1 MTRSKNMGQPLE
13 RKLVAI
19 MFTDIVGYSKMMSN
33 NETRAFALLAE
44 HNSILEVWFQK
55 YNGRILKK
63 IGDAFLAEFSSTID
77 ALSCAVEI
85 QNDLKKYNESRIEE
99 KKILIRIGIHLGD
112 VIVKDDDIFG
122 EGVNVAFRLEQLADP
137 GGVCLSSAVYESARS
152 FKMFNMIK
160 QGEVELKNI
169 LEKYLVYKVPSVYGD
184 KYQGQDLSFLR
195 GSTSYDFKIKQIISL
210 PVHFLSPIEVAVYS
224 VIAVPSIM
232 TAIAYMVFKI
242 AREDKTLGFSDFLFN
257 PKYSSVTSSLDI
269 AIELT
274 FGIFMVLLFVYAF
287 SSKSVRILFSDV
299 RDPDKLMEMLTTH
312 IGYKPPVKKGD
323 QIIFKPSLYQVL
335 TWGARKI
342 KVNIDGSSVTLFGNY
357 LMINKLLRT
366 MKGFEKR

>member
-63 IGDAFLAEFSSTID
+63 IGDSFLTEFSSAFD

-112 VIVKDDDIFG
+112 VIVQDDDIFG

-169 LEKYLVYKVPSVYGD
+169 LEKYLIYKVPSVYGD
-184 KYQGQDLSFLR
+184 KYQGRDLSFLR
-195 GSTSYDFKIKQIISL
+195 GSSLYDFKIKQIISL
-210 PVHFLSPIEVAVYS
+210 PVRFLSPIEVAVYS
-224 VIAVPSIM
+224 VTAIIAVGAAMEYAVAYQYNLSEEEMRGFLDLFDFSPS
-232 TAIAYMVFKI
+232 
-242 AREDKTLGFSDFLFN
+242 SSFLLTICV
-257 PKYSSVTSSLDI
+257 SSV
-269 AIELT
+269 
-274 FGIFMVLLFVYAF
+274 LFLVYTLA
-287 SSKSVRILFSDV
+287 SKSVRILFSDV

-312 IGYKPPVKKGD
+312 IGYKQPVKKGD
-323 QIIFKPSLYQVL
+323 QIIFKPSLYLVL
-335 TWGARKI
+335 TWGARNI

-357 LMINKLLRT
+357 MMINKLLRT

>member
-63 IGDAFLAEFSSTID
+63 IGDSFFAEFSSAFD

-99 KKILIRIGIHLGD
+99 KKILIRIGIHVGD
-112 VIVKDDDIFG
+112 VIVQDDDIFG

-137 GGVCLSSAVYESARS
+137 GGVCLSSAVYESAKS

-169 LEKYLVYKVPSVYGD
+169 LEKYLIYKVPSVYGD
-184 KYQGQDLSFLR
+184 KYQGRDLSFLR
-195 GSTSYDFKIKQIISL
+195 GSTLYDFKIKQIISL
-210 PVHFLSPIEVAVYS
+210 PVRFLSPIEVAMYS
-224 VIAVPSIM
+224 VIAI
-232 TAIAYMVFKI
+232 IAVGT
-242 AREDKTLGFSDFLFN
+242 AREYALAYLSKEEIRRFSDFIFDFS
-257 PKYSSVTSSLDI
+257 PSSSFL
-269 AIELT
+269 LT
-274 FGIFMVLLFVYAF
+274 ILVCLVLLLVYTFA
-287 SSKSVRILFSDV
+287 SKSVRILFSDV

-335 TWGARKI
+335 TWSAREI
-342 KVNIDGSSVTLFGNY
+342 KVNIDASSVTLFGNY
-357 LMINKLLRT
+357 MMINKLLRT